1 VGEGPR
7 KVPPIGGEDPYA
19 LDLYETGEFFLHGFH
34 RDERSRVPGDSKRLS
49 VAWSGALASDRE
61 SKGRGWEMELDTRFF
76 EVVAQVIPV
85 LLLAVLIETR
95 HWVDRMGRLVNRVQG
110 APLLILF
117 VVTLASL
124 MIFFVP
130 LMAEGIAVSTVDGEW
145 WLPADV
151 RLAVCYLALGGC
163 SSF

>member
-1 VGEGPR
+1 
-7 KVPPIGGEDPYA
+7 
-19 LDLYETGEFFLHGFH
+19 
-34 RDERSRVPGDSKRLS
+34 
-49 VAWSGALASDRE
+49 
-61 SKGRGWEMELDTRFF
+61 
-76 EVVAQVIPV
+76 V

-110 APLLILF
+110 APLLIRF
-117 VVTLASL
+117 VVALASL

-151 RLAVCYLALGGC
+151 RLAVCYLALGELFFLLIMAL
-163 SSF
+163 SFEVRQAADQAARAQQTPRKRPSP